1 MALRGL
7 LRRYLVRLLVGF
19 SCMPELLKE
28 TIKELQEIIRKEY
41 GRSLSF
47 AEVSEIAYGL
57 VGYFDLLAKINSK
70 KEKIYGE

>member
-1 MALRGL
+1 
-7 LRRYLVRLLVGF
+7 
-19 SCMPELLKE
+19 MPELLKE

-57 VGYFDLLAKINSK
+57 VNYFDLLAKINQKTTTNYEHSK
-70 KEKIYGE
+70 